1 MSSLSGSVTAEEAP
15 SEAPAP
21 PRARAALRLL
31 LLGTLVLFVV
41 GVASR
46 FIQWSLLTAALG
58 PTLYVFLAHPD
69 SETARLRAAV
79 IGHAVALATAL
90 GALALFG
97 LWGHPSVDAVGFS
110 TLRQA
115 AAAGLAVGA
124 TLGILELTNTHHA
137 PAASTA
143 LLVAT
148 GLARPGAPLYGL
160 LIGLA
165 GVIALGPLLG
175 RVPLGRAA
183 MIRTGRD

>member
-79 IGHAVALATAL
+79 IGHAV
-90 GALALFG
+90 
-97 LWGHPSVDAVGFS
+97 
-110 TLRQA
+110 
-115 AAAGLAVGA
+115 GA

-183 MIRTGRD
+183 MIRTGRH